1 MPSRTSLE
9 DPRHVSS
16 LAPSPPET
24 PRAITVAATAAAREG
39 LETLRRLLDD
49 LRRQTRKWIWIE
61 SLALVCLAGAAVF
74 WGTLALDWLLEP
86 PAWARGAAAAAVFV
100 GLLLLLRGKLFSRL
114 AAPLDD
120 ASLATLV
127 ERGHA
132 GFRDSLSTA
141 IELSREPHDDVDP
154 ALFGRTVDEAVAVAG
169 DVRPATF
176 FRRRRLVGLALAGF
190 AAAASIG
197 GLALARPAIADLW
210 VRRMVLLGDAPWP
223 RSTGLA
229 VEGFSPAG
237 RRKVARGSDV
247 EIVVRADAGK
257 VIPEVV
263 DLRSRGDGGW
273 KTDRM
278 GMRGGVVDGAQ
289 AFGHVLRAVTD
300 DVDLE
305 IRGGDARLRNLR
317 LEVVDAPALEALVI
331 RYTLPAYLGGGARQV
346 AASRIV
352 QIPRGS
358 TVDIACT
365 STKPLSAATIT
376 AIAEAGEETLAA
388 MPAGDLESG
397 RLQGGRQIAVRL
409 ERLEGER
416 TFVVRLTDTDGLV
429 NREPIS
435 FVLAAVPDEPPS
447 VAVRMRGVSTAVTP
461 RATIPLEGTVS
472 DDHALAAV
480 AATLSIAGGPTA
492 TLPIPLPAGE
502 GAILELTSER
512 PFRVALEPL
521 SLVPGGK
528 LSLVVA
534 AEDGCTLDGGPNKGA
549 GDAWTLDVVTPE
561 ALVAMLEAREI
572 ILRRR
577 YESCI
582 ADLAQVRDRMA
593 SGEISPANAGAGAAN
608 GDADSSAAARLGEAA
623 ARAAGETGEIAEAFR
638 MIQVELGNNLLL
650 TPELEARLVT
660 QIADP
665 LAAIAAK
672 DLPGLTAACRSGA
685 GRAGLLQRADDVLA
699 RMRSVLDKM
708 IELESFNEV
717 VELLRGM
724 IRTQEEIRAET
735 LKRQKQR
742 AREALGEP

>member
-1 MPSRTSLE
+1 LLR
-9 DPRHVSS
+9 VSS
-16 LAPSPPET
+16 LAPSAPES
-24 PRAITVAATAAAREG
+24 PRPAPAVATAAAREG
-39 LETLRRLLDD
+39 LETLERLLAG
-49 LRRQTRKWIWIE
+49 LRRQTRRWIWIE
-61 SLALVCLAGAAVF
+61 SLAIVCLAGAAVF
-74 WGTLALDWLLEP
+74 WGSLALDWLLEP
-86 PAWARGAAAAAVFV
+86 PAWVRGAAAAAVGI
-100 GLLLLLRGKLFSRL
+100 GLLLLLRGKLWSRL
-114 AAPLDD
+114 SAPLDD

-127 ERGHA
+127 ERGHT

-141 IELSREPHDDVDP
+141 IELSREPRDDIDP
-154 ALFGRTVDEAVAVAG
+154 ALFGRTIDEAVAVAG
-169 DVRPATF
+169 GVRPATF
-176 FRRRRLVGLALAGF
+176 FRRRRLVGLALAGL

-197 GLALARPAIADLW
+197 TLALACPAIADLW
-210 VRRMVLLGDAPWP
+210 VHRMVWLGEDPWP
-223 RSTGLA
+223 RSTSLA

-247 EIVVRADAGK
+247 EIVVRADAARI
-257 VIPEVV
+257 IPEVV

-273 KTDRM
+273 KTERM
-278 GMRGGVVDGAQ
+278 GMRGGIVEGAQ

-305 IRGGDARLRNLR
+305 IRGGDARLRHLR
-317 LEVVDAPALEALVI
+317 LEVVDAPALESLVI
-331 RYTLPAYLGGGARQV
+331 RYTLPAYLGGGERQV

-358 TVDIACT
+358 TVDVDCA

-376 AIAEAGEETLAA
+376 AVAEAGEETLAA
-388 MPAGDLESG
+388 IPAHDRQGAQRLEA
-397 RLQGGRQIAVRL
+397 GRQIAARV

-416 TFVVRLTDTDGLV
+416 TIVVRLTDTDGLV

-447 VAVRMRGVSTAVTP
+447 VAVRMRGISTAVTP
-461 RATIPLEGTVS
+461 RATIPLEGTVA
-472 DDHALAAV
+472 DDHALAAA
-480 AATLSIAGGPTA
+480 AATLSIADGPTS
-492 TLPIPLPAGE
+492 TLPIALPAGD
-502 GAILELTSER
+502 GAILEMTAER
-512 PFRVALEPL
+512 PFRVPLEPL
-521 SLVPGGK
+521 LLAPGAK
-528 LSLVVA
+528 LSLVVT
-534 AEDGCTLDGGPNKGA
+534 AEDRCTLDGGPNKGA

-561 ALVAMLEAREI
+561 VLVAMLEAREI
-572 ILRRR
+572 LLRRR

-582 ADLAQVRDRMA
+582 ADLTQVRDRVA
-593 SGEISPANAGAGAAN
+593 SGVARSADPAAG
-608 GDADSSAAARLGEAA
+608 DDSDSSSAARLGEAA
-623 ARAAGETGEIAEAFR
+623 ARAAGETAEIAEAFR
-638 MIQVELGNNLLL
+638 MIRVELDNNLLL
-650 TPELEARLVT
+650 TPELDARLVT

-672 DLPGLTAACRSGA
+672 DLPGLTAACRSGVD
-685 GRAGLLQRADDVLA
+685 RPGLVNRADDVLA

-708 IELESFNEV
+708 MELESFNEV

>member
-1 MPSRTSLE
+1 
-9 DPRHVSS
+9 VSS
-16 LAPSPPET
+16 LAPAVVET
-24 PRAITVAATAAAREG
+24 PRAAPAAASAAAREG
-39 LETLRRLLDD
+39 LDALRRLLDG
-49 LRRQTRKWIWIE
+49 LRRQTRRWIWVE

-74 WGTLALDWLLEP
+74 WGSLALDWLLEP
-86 PAWARGAAAAAVFV
+86 PAWVRGAAAAAVGV

-114 AAPLDD
+114 SAPLDD
-120 ASLATLV
+120 ASLATLL

-141 IELSREPHDDVDP
+141 IELSRAPRDDIDP
-154 ALFGRTVDEAVAVAG
+154 ALFGRTIDEAVAVAG
-169 DVRPATF
+169 GVRPATF
-176 FRRRRLVGLALAGF
+176 FRRRRLVGLALAGL

-197 GLALARPAIADLW
+197 GLAVARPAVADLW
-210 VRRMVLLGDAPWP
+210 VRRMVWLGDEPWP
-223 RSTGLA
+223 RNTSLA
-229 VEGFSPAG
+229 AEGFSAAG

-247 EIVVRADAGK
+247 DIVVRADANK
-257 VIPEVV
+257 IIPEVV
-263 DLRSRGDGGW
+263 DLRSRGEGGW

-278 GMRGGVVDGAQ
+278 GMRGGVVEGSQ

-305 IRGGDARLRNLR
+305 VRGGDARLRNLR
-317 LEVVDAPALEALVI
+317 LEVVDAPALESLTI
-331 RYTLPAYLGGGARQV
+331 RYTLPAYLGGGQRQV

-352 QIPRGS
+352 QVPRGS

-376 AIAEAGEETLAA
+376 GIAEGSEETLAT
-388 MPAGDLESG
+388 MPAANANAD
-397 RLQGGRQIAVRL
+397 GGRQIAARVD
-409 ERLEGER
+409 RLEGER
-416 TFVVRLTDTDGLV
+416 TFVVRLIDTDGLV

-447 VAVRMRGVSTAVTP
+447 VTVRMRGISTAVTP
-461 RATIPLEGTVS
+461 RATIPLEGTVA
-472 DDHALAAV
+472 DDHALAAA
-480 AATLSIAGGPTA
+480 AATLSVAGGPTA
-492 TLPIPLPAGE
+492 TLPIALPSGD
-502 GAILELTSER
+502 GAIVEMTAER
-512 PFRVALEPL
+512 PFRVPLEPL
-521 SLVPGGK
+521 ALAPGGK
-528 LSLVVA
+528 LSLVVT
-534 AEDGCTLDGGPNKGA
+534 AEDRCTLDGGPNKGA
-549 GDAWTLDVVTPE
+549 SDAWTLDVVAPE
-561 ALVAMLEAREI
+561 ALLAMLEAREI

-582 ADLAQVRDRMA
+582 ADLTQVRDRVANAESHPADAA
-593 SGEISPANAGAGAAN
+593 SGDAAGS
-608 GDADSSAAARLGEAA
+608 GDSESSAAARLGEAA
-623 ARAAGETGEIAEAFR
+623 ARAAGETAEIAEAFR
-638 MIQVELGNNLLL
+638 MIRVELDNNVLL

-672 DLPGLTAACRSGA
+672 DLPGLVAACRSGT
-685 GRAGLLQRADDVLA
+685 GRAALVRRADDVLA
-699 RMRSVLDKM
+699 RMRAVLDKM
-708 IELESFNEV
+708 MELESFNEV

>member
-1 MPSRTSLE
+1 M
-9 DPRHVSS
+9 SS
-16 LAPSPPET
+16 LAPSVPAS
-24 PRAITVAATAAAREG
+24 PRATPVAATGAAREG
-39 LETLRRLLDD
+39 LEMLERLLDG
-49 LRRQTRKWIWIE
+49 LRRQTRRWIWIE

-86 PAWARGAAAAAVFV
+86 PAWVRGAAAAAVGI
-100 GLLLLLRGKLFSRL
+100 GLLLLLRGKLWSRL
-114 AAPLDD
+114 SAPLDD

-127 ERGHA
+127 ERGHT

-141 IELSREPHDDVDP
+141 IELSREPRDDIDP

-169 DVRPATF
+169 EVRPATF
-176 FRRRRLVGLALAGF
+176 FRRRRLVGLALAGL

-197 GLALARPAIADLW
+197 ALALARPAIADLW
-210 VRRMVLLGDAPWP
+210 VHRMVWLGDDPWP
-223 RSTGLA
+223 RSTSLA

-247 EIVVRADAGK
+247 EIVVRADAAK
-257 VIPEVV
+257 IIPEVV

-273 KTDRM
+273 KTERM
-278 GMRGGVVDGAQ
+278 GMRGGIVEGAQ
-289 AFGHVLRAVTD
+289 AFGHVLRAVTA

-317 LEVVDAPALEALVI
+317 LEVVDAPALESLVI
-331 RYTLPAYLGGGARQV
+331 RYTLPDYLGGGERQV

-358 TVDIACT
+358 TVDVACT

-376 AIAEAGEETLAA
+376 AVADAGEETLAA
-388 MPAGDLESG
+388 IPAGDRQGAQQIEAG
-397 RLQGGRQIAVRL
+397 RRIAARV

-416 TFVVRLTDTDGLV
+416 TVVVRLTDTDGLV

-447 VAVRMRGVSTAVTP
+447 VAVRMRGISNAVTP
-461 RATIPLEGTVS
+461 RATIPLEGTVA
-472 DDHALAAV
+472 DDHALAAA
-480 AATLSIAGGPTA
+480 AATLSVANGQTSA
-492 TLPIPLPAGE
+492 LPIALPAGA
-502 GAILELTSER
+502 GAIVEMTAER
-512 PFRVALEPL
+512 PFRVPLEPL
-521 SLVPGGK
+521 LLTPGAK
-528 LSLVVA
+528 LSLVVT
-534 AEDGCTLDGGPNKGA
+534 AEDRCTLDGGPNKGA

-572 ILRRR
+572 LLRRR

-582 ADLAQVRDRMA
+582 ADLTQVRDRVA
-593 SGEISPANAGAGAAN
+593 SGVSRRADAAAG
-608 GDADSSAAARLGEAA
+608 DDSDSSAAARLGEAA
-623 ARAAGETGEIAEAFR
+623 ARAAGETAEIAEAFR
-638 MIQVELGNNLLL
+638 MIRVELDNNLLL
-650 TPELEARLVT
+650 TPELDARLVT

-672 DLPGLTAACRSGA
+672 DLPGLVAACRSGTS
-685 GRAGLLQRADDVLA
+685 RAALVQRADDVLA

-708 IELESFNEV
+708 MELESFNEV

>member
-1 MPSRTSLE
+1 M
-9 DPRHVSS
+9 SS
-16 LAPSPPET
+16 LAPSALAS
-24 PRAITVAATAAAREG
+24 PRAAPAAATAASREG
-39 LETLRRLLDD
+39 LETLERLLDG
-49 LRRQTRKWIWIE
+49 LRRQTRRWIWIE

-74 WGTLALDWLLEP
+74 WGALALDWLLEP
-86 PAWARGAAAAAVFV
+86 PAWVRGTAAAAVGI
-100 GLLLLLRGKLFSRL
+100 GLLLLLRVKLWSRL
-114 AAPLDD
+114 SAPLDD

-127 ERGHA
+127 ERGHT

-141 IELSREPHDDVDP
+141 IELSRQPRDDIDP
-154 ALFGRTVDEAVAVAG
+154 TLFGRTIDEAVAVAG
-169 DVRPATF
+169 GVRPAMF
-176 FRRRRLVGLALAGF
+176 FRRRRLMGLALAGL

-197 GLALARPAIADLW
+197 ALALARPAIADLW
-210 VRRMVLLGDAPWP
+210 VRRMVWFGDDPWP
-223 RSTGLA
+223 RATSLA

-247 EIVVRADAGK
+247 EIVVRADATT

-273 KTDRM
+273 KTERM
-278 GMRGGVVDGAQ
+278 GMRGGIVDGAQ

-317 LEVVDAPALEALVI
+317 LEVVDAPALESLVI
-331 RYTLPAYLGGGARQV
+331 RYALPAYLGGGERQV

-358 TVDIACT
+358 TVDVSCT

-376 AIAEAGEETLAA
+376 AVTEAGEETLATI
-388 MPAGDLESG
+388 PGGDLRSPQQLEGG
-397 RLQGGRQIAVRL
+397 RPLETSRQIAARV
-409 ERLEGER
+409 ESLEGEQ
-416 TFVVRLTDTDGLV
+416 TIVVRLTDTDGLV

-447 VAVRMRGVSTAVTP
+447 VAVRMRGISTAVTP
-461 RATIPLEGTVS
+461 RATIPLEGTVA
-472 DDHALAAV
+472 DDHALAA
-480 AATLSIAGGPTA
+480 ASATLSVADGPIS
-492 TLPIPLPAGE
+492 TLPIALPAGD
-502 GAILELTSER
+502 GAILEMTAER
-512 PFRVALEPL
+512 PFRVPLEPL
-521 SLVPGGK
+521 SLAPGAK
-528 LSLVVA
+528 LSLVVT
-534 AEDGCTLDGGPNKGA
+534 AEDRCTLEGGPNKEA

-572 ILRRR
+572 LLRRR

-582 ADLAQVRDRMA
+582 ADLTQVRDRVA
-593 SGEISPANAGAGAAN
+593 SGLSRRADAAAG
-608 GDADSSAAARLGEAA
+608 DDSDSSAAARLGEAA
-623 ARAAGETGEIAEAFR
+623 ARAAGETAEIAEAFR
-638 MIQVELGNNLLL
+638 MIRVELDNNLLL

-672 DLPGLTAACRSGA
+672 DLPGLTAACRSGTS
-685 GRAGLLQRADDVLA
+685 RAGLVQRADDVLA

-708 IELESFNEV
+708 LELESFNEV

-742 AREALGEP
+742 AREALEEP